1 MSFLIPPLL
10 LLFDPMRGSA
20 LDGWAHAGLVHAGL
34 VHAGSALAQA
44 DGGGGAGALTAL
56 LPFVAMLALV
66 YFLFVVPQR
75 TKDKRFQQMLDGI
88 KENDRVVTTGGLHG
102 VVTNIQRDAGRLTLR
117 VDESTGAKV
126 RVALWAID
134 SVERDD

>member
-1 MSFLIPPLL
+1 MTPLTP
-10 LLFDPMRGSA
+10 LFDSLP
-20 LDGWAHAGLVHAGL
+20 GLGPWPL
-34 VHAGSALAQA
+34 LAQA
-44 DGGGGAGALTAL
+44 GDGGGANALTAL
-56 LPFVAMLALV
+56 LPFVAMMALV

-88 KENDRVVTTGGLHG
+88 KENDRVVTTGGLYG

-117 VDESTGAKV
+117 LDESTGAKV